1 MKSLVEYIQKERAKI
16 QPPRI
21 LIVESD
27 TAVAALLQEHL
38 GQEYDLMITG
48 NGRDAISRSQQKPPQ
63 LVLIDTNLP
72 DIPALDLFRRL
83 RSFKQAH
90 HIPILFL
97 GQSDDSHTDKM
108 AALDA
113 GVDDYIPKPFDV
125 LELQLRLKNALP
137 PSRQSVDMITGLP
150 DWRAVEEEI
159 AYRLTTPAWTLSL
172 FVIEY
177 LRVYHY
183 LNGAIATN
191 NVRRAVGNALLDLVD
206 EMGDF
211 DDFVGVVGPQAF
223 ILLAKRPY
231 HDQISLALRRRFHAG
246 RQTWYPPDVL
256 AHKFVTLPNGKRAPL
271 ITLSATAVPGR
282 FKPFKDAL
290 HVLSTAEKLRAKAR
304 AKLT

>member
-38 GQEYDLMITG
+38 GREYDVIVTE
-48 NGRDAISRSQQKPPQ
+48 NGRDAIARCQQKSPQ
-63 LVLIDTNLP
+63 LILIDTNLP
-72 DIPALDLFRRL
+72 DMPALALFQQL
-83 RSFKQAH
+83 YNFKLIH
-90 HIPILFL
+90 RIPILFL
-97 GQSDDSHTDKM
+97 GQSDDSHQVKM

-150 DWRAVEEEI
+150 DWQAVEEEL

-172 FVIEY
+172 FVIEH
-177 LRVYHY
+177 LRAYHF

-191 NVRRAVGNALLDLVD
+191 NVRRAVGNGLLDLVD
-206 EMGDF
+206 ELGDF
-211 DDFVGVVGPQAF
+211 DDFVGAIGPQAF
-223 ILLAKRPY
+223 ILVAKRPY
-231 HDQISLALRRRFHAG
+231 HEQISLALRRRFHAE

-271 ITLSATAVPGR
+271 ITLSATAVPSR
-282 FKPFKDAL
+282 LKSFTDAL
-290 HVLSTAEKLRAKAR
+290 DILAVAEKLRARAR

>member
-38 GQEYDLMITG
+38 RKEYEVTVVD
-48 NGRDAISRSQQKPPQ
+48 NGRDAITHSQQKPPQ
-63 LVLIDTNLP
+63 LILIDTNLP
-72 DIPALDLFRRL
+72 DMPALDLFQHL
-83 RSFKQAH
+83 YSFKLVH
-90 HIPILFL
+90 RIPILFL
-97 GQSDDSHTDKM
+97 GQSDDAHTVKM

-113 GVDDYIPKPFDV
+113 GVDDYIAKPFDV

-150 DWRAVEEEI
+150 DWMAVEEEI
-159 AYRLTTPAWTLSL
+159 EYRLTTPEWTLSL
-172 FVIEY
+172 FVLEH
-177 LRVYHY
+177 LRAYHY

-191 NVRRAVGNALLDLVD
+191 NVRRAVGNALLDLAD
-206 EMGDF
+206 ELGDF
-211 DDFVGVVGPQAF
+211 DDFVGVIGPQAF

-231 HDQISLALRRRFHAG
+231 HEQISLALRRRFHTE

-271 ITLSATAVPGR
+271 ITLSATAVPSR
-282 FKPFKDAL
+282 LKPFNDAL
-290 HVLSTAEKLRAKAR
+290 DVLSAAEKLRARAR
-304 AKLT
+304 SKLT